1 MAMREK
7 TTQEYLRILYELSGQ
22 GAVHA
27 VDVARELG
35 LSRPTVSVALRELA
49 QDGYVQLNGRRL
61 LLTEQGRTIAEEI
74 SGRNRFFRELL
85 EKLGM
90 SSQAAQRDAA
100 ALASAISAEGYQAFK
115 KATAEKTGE

>member
-22 GAVHA
+22 GTVHA

-61 LLTEQGRTIAEEI
+61 LLTERGRTIAEEI

-100 ALASAISAEGYQAFK
+100 ALASAISTEGYQVFQR
-115 KATAEKTGE
+115 ATAEKTGE

>member
-1 MAMREK
+1 MREK

-22 GAVHA
+22 GTVHA

-74 SGRNRFFRELL
+74 SARNRFFRELL

-100 ALASAISAEGYQAFK
+100 ALASAISAEGYQAFQ
-115 KATAEKTGE
+115 KAMAEKTGE

>member
-1 MAMREK
+1 MREK

-100 ALASAISAEGYQAFK
+100 ALASAISTEGYQAFQR
-115 KATAEKTGE
+115 ATAEKTGE